1 MKIVLFDLGQT
12 LEHNDV
18 LLPGAVQTLEA
29 IGNLRDMDG
38 QPVAMGLVSDFDM
51 PQTPADVPAIR
62 QSYLAIL
69 ERLGIRRFFEPA
81 DRCVTL
87 STDVGVFKPDERVF
101 RAALDRFAP
110 NLPFT
115 AALFVSENLN
125 HVTQPGRWG

>member
-1 MKIVLFDLGQT
+1 MKIVLFDLGRT

-69 ERLGIRRFFEPA
+69 ERWASAGSSSRR
-81 DRCVTL
+81 
-87 STDVGVFKPDERVF
+87 
-101 RAALDRFAP
+101 
-110 NLPFT
+110 T
-115 AALFVSENLN
+115 AA
-125 HVTQPGRWG
+125 